1 MRKKSL
7 IIVLLVLLMS
17 VTVFACAGNKYKFD
31 DYTDFAGGD
40 SSIQFEVDEDMTLDG
55 VLDEEAWA
63 NVNNKMSTVSSHS
76 TEEEPLKMDVYT
88 HFGEKAVYFAF
99 DVTDNTIYVNQS
111 RKQSRNTGVEL
122 YLSALD
128 NFTFGKGCI
137 SLRVTPWENGSEP
150 TVTYWIPSGS
160 NMWFQ
165 TKVTGKYKAGTHIDG
180 TLNER
185 KGANGYVVELAVSYD
200 LLGGKTSAV
209 QYTASFV
216 QSRVLEREERLDN
229 TFIKGTS
236 YLSPGSW
243 IGVTEDSILAG
254 DDKYDY
260 LDANFVTPDADM
272 NVDGK
277 LDDEKWQELI
287 AAGKGKT
294 ITHKGT
300 GISLT
305 TYALFGENGL
315 YIGLDSNDPEV
326 WYNPD
331 RQTKYNTGAEIFV
344 SALGATELSNDSAVQ
359 FRFAVGGGTLRYR
372 ANPSS
377 QYPWTSAYF
386 PAKVAGSVKNG
397 GEFNKPVTDDY
408 AGVDGWQGE
417 IFIPWSA
424 FGATTEE
431 QKSQAAIFNCLYYSR
446 SDAETPSGNEWKYLA
461 PAGTE
466 VTGVGSADMNPQR
479 TFFRFTKA
487 DGFVFGGVEV
497 PDVSFFKGTDGT
509 YKATVTPRYVDAVA
523 VNSGFETA
531 IKPVTGGE
539 FSVTGVTG
547 THFTDNGDGTYTMTV
562 PESEAAKFEGG
573 KVARFT
579 VEEGVYADFT
589 IEYFDIDASKFDTSR
604 VKAYVNFDGGVRNLI
619 GDATAVVDRG
629 TPSLVKYGTGS
640 AINGY
645 YAANMRRSSV
655 KLATSVGTGSFVM
668 SAMVNGD
675 DIKNYFQTET
685 TGGYAFVLFGTG
697 NVDSSFGFSVRVR
710 RDTIQV
716 KFLDQRNLHDAALV
730 NVSGWQRWTFMVD
743 RETEGKLTYT
753 LYLDNQKVAS
763 KTINFDSNTSLD
775 VANYNTVGI
784 GAPGCNLDG
793 DGSGNGYTDKS
804 IGMDEFIYT
813 TGTYSFGELLN
824 MIAWVNEANAKYAF
838 ATDDVVFDFNDVT
851 ADGYTQQMRVVAYPA
866 DGTVADVTDVT
877 FGEEIANYITHND
890 GDNYFTLTI
899 PADKVEEFKA
909 GVTATYTYNGVTKQ
923 FTVKYVAL
931 EALYLDAT
939 EVTAWQKN
947 KVGDNY
953 VFTVGVYGDAD
964 LTSMVRGAEF
974 GDWNDYA
981 TDNGDGT
988 YTFTVPAT
996 VVEALTTVKTV
1007 VVTKTGATSAD
1018 FGFEYKYLTAS
1029 EIAAVAN
1036 ATEAYYDFNG
1046 NITDKISGS
1055 ATAAVKGEAI
1065 YSDHDGENTAL
1076 KVTCNTNTVGAAISL
1091 GAESFTMSF
1100 DSKIYSEYFNGNA
1113 GYELVTS
1120 RSIKTPTPEH
1130 SSSPYTDRIRCSVF
1144 RSVTMPVQI
1153 TTSTTPKARLNS
1165 TLGRD
1170 LRS

>member
-431 QKSQAAIFNCLYYSR
+431 QKSQAAIMS
-446 SDAETPSGNEWKYLA
+446 
-461 PAGTE
+461 
-466 VTGVGSADMNPQR
+466 
-479 TFFRFTKA
+479 
-487 DGFVFGGVEV
+487 
-497 PDVSFFKGTDGT
+497 
-509 YKATVTPRYVDAVA
+509 
-523 VNSGFETA
+523 
-531 IKPVTGGE
+531 
-539 FSVTGVTG
+539 
-547 THFTDNGDGTYTMTV
+547 
-562 PESEAAKFEGG
+562 
-573 KVARFT
+573 
-579 VEEGVYADFT
+579 
-589 IEYFDIDASKFDTSR
+589 
-604 VKAYVNFDGGVRNLI
+604 LI
-619 GDATAVVDRG
+619 H
-629 TPSLVKYGTGS
+629 
-640 AINGY
+640 I
-645 YAANMRRSSV
+645 
-655 KLATSVGTGSFVM
+655 
-668 SAMVNGD
+668 
-675 DIKNYFQTET
+675 
-685 TGGYAFVLFGTG
+685 
-697 NVDSSFGFSVRVR
+697 
-710 RDTIQV
+710 
-716 KFLDQRNLHDAALV
+716 
-730 NVSGWQRWTFMVD
+730 
-743 RETEGKLTYT
+743 
-753 LYLDNQKVAS
+753 
-763 KTINFDSNTSLD
+763 
-775 VANYNTVGI
+775 
-784 GAPGCNLDG
+784 
-793 DGSGNGYTDKS
+793 
-804 IGMDEFIYT
+804 
-813 TGTYSFGELLN
+813 
-824 MIAWVNEANAKYAF
+824 
-838 ATDDVVFDFNDVT
+838 
-851 ADGYTQQMRVVAYPA
+851 
-866 DGTVADVTDVT
+866 
-877 FGEEIANYITHND
+877 
-890 GDNYFTLTI
+890 
-899 PADKVEEFKA
+899 
-909 GVTATYTYNGVTKQ
+909 
-923 FTVKYVAL
+923 
-931 EALYLDAT
+931 
-939 EVTAWQKN
+939 
-947 KVGDNY
+947 
-953 VFTVGVYGDAD
+953 
-964 LTSMVRGAEF
+964 
-974 GDWNDYA
+974 
-981 TDNGDGT
+981 
-988 YTFTVPAT
+988 
-996 VVEALTTVKTV
+996 
-1007 VVTKTGATSAD
+1007 
-1018 FGFEYKYLTAS
+1018 
-1029 EIAAVAN
+1029 
-1036 ATEAYYDFNG
+1036 
-1046 NITDKISGS
+1046 
-1055 ATAAVKGEAI
+1055 
-1065 YSDHDGENTAL
+1065 
-1076 KVTCNTNTVGAAISL
+1076 
-1091 GAESFTMSF
+1091 
-1100 DSKIYSEYFNGNA
+1100 
-1113 GYELVTS
+1113 
-1120 RSIKTPTPEH
+1120 
-1130 SSSPYTDRIRCSVF
+1130 
-1144 RSVTMPVQI
+1144 
-1153 TTSTTPKARLNS
+1153 
-1165 TLGRD
+1165 
-1170 LRS
+1170 